1 MIRTAGWVAVYR
13 DLPARLMSG
22 PEARGPNHELGDG

>member
-13 DLPARLMSG
+13 DLLARLLIMSG
-22 PEARGPNHELGDG
+22 PEARGPRFAT